1 MTTKPQV
8 RIYNEDGS
16 FTDRPMNDE
25 EFAQW
30 QIDKAN
36 SEKAQVELE
45 AKEKA
50 KADLL
55 KKLGI
60 TQEEADLLLA

>member
-8 RIYNEDGS
+8 RVYNEDGS
-16 FTDRPMNDE
+16 FTDRLMNDE

-30 QIDKAN
+30 QTDKAN

-60 TQEEADLLLA
+60 TQEEANLLLA